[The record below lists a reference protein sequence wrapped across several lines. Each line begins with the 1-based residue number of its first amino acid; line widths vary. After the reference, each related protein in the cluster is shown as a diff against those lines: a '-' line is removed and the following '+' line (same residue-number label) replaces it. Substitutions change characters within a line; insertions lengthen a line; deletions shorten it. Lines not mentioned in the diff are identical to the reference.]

1 MGYRLAEKLVDIP
14 FKLLVIEALRRER
27 YFRPRPSE
35 QPGISQM
42 IVPAVIVA
50 AVFVYGIVRIG
61 FYTLGKK
68 GDRAGVLTGV
78 SLMVVVAMFGLW
90 VVHFLAFRSD

>member
-1 MGYRLAEKLVDIP
+1 
-14 FKLLVIEALRRER
+14 
-27 YFRPRPSE
+27 
-35 QPGISQM
+35 M

-68 GDRAGVLTGV
+68 GDRAGVLIGV
-78 SLMVVVAMFGLW
+78 SLMVVVALFGLGIIYNSTL
-90 VVHFLAFRSD
+90 VA